1 MKTLPKDVEVV
12 VNHYLKA
19 FNEKLPDLVES
30 FYIGGSIA
38 LDDYHAGK
46 SDVDFV
52 CLINRDLEISE
63 MKIIEEVHKE
73 IISKH
78 PKKVLDGSY
87 VLTEQFG
94 KLDEDIGPT
103 IYFDGKKIKYDGKSG
118 NVGIVTWFILKK
130 YGITLVGKT
139 PEHYIP
145 PIDSNDLVSYVQ
157 LNANTYW
164 ANWTERA
171 SKKFS
176 VNGLLTL
183 SGRKVEWGVLGI
195 SRLYYTLH
203 EKDIVSKYDA
213 GKYVLERVPSK
224 FSRILK
230 EALRIRKGESKSY
243 YRSPFKRRKD
253 TLLFMKH
260 MIHQFNDK
268 TDLDQ

>member
-63 MKIIEEVHKE
+63 MKIIEEIHNK
-73 IISKH
+73 ISAMH

-87 VLTEQFG
+87 VTQKQLG
-94 KLDEDIGPT
+94 KLDDDMGPV
-103 IYFDGKKIKYDGKSG
+103 IYFHGKNLRNDGKSG
-118 NVGIVTWFILKK
+118 NAGVVTWFMLKK
-130 YGITLVGKT
+130 YGITIVGNP

-145 PIDSNDLVSYVQ
+145 YIDINDLVSYVK

-164 ANWTERA
+164 ALWTQKA
-171 SKKFS
+171 SKNFS
-176 VNGLLTL
+176 VDGILTL
-183 SGRKVEWGVLGI
+183 FGQKVEWGVLGI
-195 SRLYYTLH
+195 ARLYYTMY
-203 EKDIVSKYDA
+203 EGDIVSKYEA
-213 GKYVLERVPSK
+213 GKYALEMVPPN
-224 FSRILK
+224 FQRILK
-230 EALRIRKGESKSY
+230 EAIRIRKGESKSY

-253 TLLFMKH
+253 TVLFMRY
-260 MIHQFNDK
+260 MISQFND
-268 TDLDQ
+268 